1 MTSEEKRFIQDLR
14 AKGTGY
20 KRISAIVGIPESTV
34 KSFLKR
40 YPDAKASS
48 ESRVTKAAKGS
59 EKPRRKPHA
68 ESQQEA
74 EPCVEGGPATVTE
87 AATVSQP
94 VTEAESATE
103 AAPAMNA
110 EATEALPIIEE
121 AVTPVKKKE
130 TPVEEAKSLAD
141 EHTPLILQPIP
152 TLPQESDSVRP
163 CLFCGTPVQQLPG
176 RKEKK
181 FCSASCRTLWWNRNK
196 YKIPRKTVHTYRC
209 PTCGKEFYAYGTTK
223 RKYCSQACYFKGRF
237 YSTGTDS
244 DA

>member
-1 MTSEEKRFIQDLR
+1 MTSEKKRIIQELR

-40 YPDAKASS
+40 NTTFAAGT
-48 ESRVTKAAKGS
+48 ESHVTKAAKGTA
-59 EKPRRKPHA
+59 EPKRKPHTATRA
-68 ESQQEA
+68 EP
-74 EPCVEGGPATVTE
+74 EPCVQGAHASVTE
-87 AATVSQP
+87 ATAVSQP

-103 AAPAMNA
+103 PAPAMNA
-110 EATEALPIIEE
+110 EQATEALPIIGET
-121 AVTPVKKKE
+121 V
-130 TPVEEAKSLAD
+130 TPVEEAKSLAE
-141 EHTPLILQPIP
+141 EHTPFPPQQIP

-223 RKYCSQACYFKGRF
+223 RKYCSKACYFKGRF
-237 YSTGTDS
+237 YSAPPDS
-244 DA
+244 LA